1 MKWGRGNCVMDHNH
15 NQGYNH
21 NKWLPVIWIMVN
33 IILPTSLY
41 FTDTILNYCILCCDI
56 LLWFSVGLQDW
67 NCCWKDP
74 SLVMLVGWS
83 CFLDSSYV
91 MTLSMYLVLQSARKC
106 TSRGCIK
113 KRETDWKEGHW
124 THTKLVWNAMK
135 SPMVREDAVE

>member
-33 IILPTSLY
+33 TIFPTSLY
-41 FTDTILNYCILCCDI
+41 FTDTLLNCCILCYNI
-56 LLWFSVGLQDW
+56 LLWLVLDCKIEIAVERILALWCLLG
-67 NCCWKDP
+67 DP
-74 SLVMLVGWS
+74 V
-83 CFLDSSYV
+83 FLDASYV